1 MVSLINILEVIL
13 LTHGKALSLD
23 DLQKAFADDEQPSK
37 TDLKTAL
44 RALQM
49 RYNESGIEL
58 VEVATGYRIQSKVAY
73 APWLLRFMEEKPAK
87 YSRALLEVLA
97 VIAYRQPVTRADI
110 EEIRGVAVNSVHMK
124 TLLEREWVRICGY
137 RDVPGKPAMYVTTKA
152 FLDYFNLKSLDALP
166 EVLAPKQQDL
176 QAAAMAAQE
185 TKEVS

>member
-23 DLQKAFADDEQPSK
+23 ELLKAFAQDEQPSK
-37 TDLKTAL
+37 SEMKAALQAL
-44 RALQM
+44 RS
-49 RYNESGIEL
+49 RYSESGMEL

-73 APWLLRFMEEKPAK
+73 APWLLRFLEEKPAK

-110 EEIRGVAVNSVHMK
+110 EEIRGVSVNSAHMK
-124 TLLEREWVRICGY
+124 TLLEREWVRVSGY

-152 FLDYFNLKSLDALP
+152 FLDYFNLKSLDELP
-166 EVLAPKQQDL
+166 EVLPIAQQGSAAVS
-176 QAAAMAAQE
+176 QATDEAE
-185 TKEVS
+185 EVL